1 MQSDVPS
8 HLKCSA
14 PSTAAA
20 HDPRAAALAS
30 GKPSRMPVS
39 CRIGWN
45 SEFVFGSS
53 SSLLNMHLVQG
64 CSVSATPGNT
74 RARPLQNR
82 IKAKRAA
89 ALRAADCEG
98 DCGARDEPHSA
109 QSSSGHPHTHAPR
122 PRPPRAMR
130 ARIVW
135 EGRLINKT
143 VLLKSDSL
151 LTRSLTGGSSYVDN
165 ACRTATNPI
174 SVSAEPR
181 SPARGRWSEGES
193 SVRDAAVPWRSIT

>member
-64 CSVSATPGNT
+64 CSLLALRRATLERGRCKTELRRSGRPPLGPRT
-74 RARPLQNR
+74 VRETVERETSRTVHRAR
-82 IKAKRAA
+82 
-89 ALRAADCEG
+89 
-98 DCGARDEPHSA
+98 AR
-109 QSSSGHPHTHAPR
+109 GHPHTPTR
-122 PRPPRAMR
+122 PGRPPRAMR

-151 LTRSLTGGSSYVDN
+151 LTRSLTGGSSYVDH
-165 ACRTATNPI
+165 ACAAPRPTPSQSRLSRAARREGVGAR
-174 SVSAEPR
+174 VSR
-181 SPARGRWSEGES
+181 R
-193 SVRDAAVPWRSIT
+193 

>member
-64 CSVSATPGNT
+64 CSVHSVSATPGNT

-151 LTRSLTGGSSYVDN
+151 LTRSLTGGSSYVDH
-165 ACRTATNPI
+165 ACAAPRPTPSQSRLSRAARREGVGAR
-174 SVSAEPR
+174 VSR
-181 SPARGRWSEGES
+181 R
-193 SVRDAAVPWRSIT
+193 